1 MSLLFA
7 TFALHKY
14 IYARLYMRM
23 RGFIL
28 TILFLL
34 PFASGWQTLSAQ
46 ESTDGGGRL
55 EASLVTCAPG
65 TEAYELY
72 GHTALRI
79 RSLDGENEDFVFNY
93 GVFSFAED
101 NFIWRWTLGET
112 DYSVEVLPYD
122 IFCRWYEER
131 GRAVNEQPLNLRQ
144 DELQR
149 LAAATM
155 TDVKAAH
162 ESGWT
167 YRYNFFYDNCT
178 TRVIDLVEGCLAPGS
193 RIEWPQAEKQT
204 LREMLHRFVKP
215 VRPWL
220 SEGQDLLIGL
230 EVDKPA
236 PMRSQL
242 FSPIWASHYAAKAKV
257 VRPDGSRE
265 VLVDGR
271 EAPMKAA
278 VAETSWLSP
287 TVVAVAVLVLI
298 FGLNFYHSRQKKP
311 RNLWW
316 ITVAVHVLQ
325 GLVGILVAI
334 LFFWSTHPAVDS
346 NWLIALFNPLWLG
359 MAWLLWRR
367 RKLNDWLFLSLY
379 WGMMI
384 LACFVFFIGKIK
396 GQEYPFLGEAVFWFL
411 VLCGLIDDEKK

>member
-1 MSLLFA
+1 MRKREIYICVALLLSLLGLVKA
-7 TFALHKY
+7 
-14 IYARLYMRM
+14 
-23 RGFIL
+23 
-28 TILFLL
+28 
-34 PFASGWQTLSAQ
+34 SAQ
-46 ESTDGGGRL
+46 DAPDSTGVRL
-55 EASLVTCAPG
+55 EATLVTCAPG
-65 TEAYELY
+65 TEAYEVY
-72 GHTALRI
+72 GHTALRL
-79 RSLDGENEDFVFNY
+79 RRTDDKRQDVVFNY
-93 GVFSFAED
+93 GVFSFSED

-112 DYSVEVLPYD
+112 DYSVELLPYGV
-122 IFCRWYEER
+122 FRRWYAER

-149 LAAATM
+149 LAAAAM
-155 TDVKAAH
+155 TDVKAAR

-178 TRVIDLVEGCLAPGS
+178 TRVIDLIEKSLAPGS
-193 RIEWPQAEKQT
+193 RIEWPQPEEQT
-204 LREMLHRFVKP
+204 LREMLHQFVKP

-220 SEGQDLLIGL
+220 SEGQDLLIGV

-242 FSPIWASHYAAKAKV
+242 FSPIWASHYAAQTKV

-265 VLVDGR
+265 ALVGGQ

-298 FGLNFYHSRQKKP
+298 FGLNFYRRRQKKS

-325 GLVGILVAI
+325 GLVGIPVAI

-367 RKLNDWLFLSLY
+367 RKINDWLFLSLY
-379 WGMMI
+379 WGMMV
-384 LACFVFFIGKIK
+384 LAGFVFFIGKIK

-411 VLCGLIDDEKK
+411 VLCGLIDDEKE

>member
-1 MSLLFA
+1 MRKREIYICVALLLSLLGLVKA
-7 TFALHKY
+7 
-14 IYARLYMRM
+14 
-23 RGFIL
+23 
-28 TILFLL
+28 
-34 PFASGWQTLSAQ
+34 SAQ
-46 ESTDGGGRL
+46 DAPDSTGVRL
-55 EASLVTCAPG
+55 EATLVTCAPG
-65 TEAYELY
+65 TEAYEVY
-72 GHTALRI
+72 GHTALRL
-79 RSLDGENEDFVFNY
+79 RRTDDKRQDVVFNY
-93 GVFSFAED
+93 GVFSFSED

-112 DYSVEVLPYD
+112 DYSVELLPYD
-122 IFCRWYEER
+122 VFRRWYGER

-149 LAAATM
+149 LAAAAM
-155 TDVKAAH
+155 TDVKAAR

-178 TRVIDLVEGCLAPGS
+178 TRVIDLIESCLAPGS
-193 RIEWPQAEKQT
+193 RIEWPQPEEQT
-204 LREMLHRFVKP
+204 LREMLHQFVKP

-220 SEGQDLLIGL
+220 SEGQDLLIGV

-242 FSPIWASHYAAKAKV
+242 FSPIWASHYAAQAKV
-257 VRPDGSRE
+257 VRPDGTRE
-265 VLVDGR
+265 ALVGGQ

-298 FGLNFYHSRQKKP
+298 FGLNFYRRRQKKT

-325 GLVGILVAI
+325 GLVGIPVAI

-367 RKLNDWLFLSLY
+367 RKINDWLFLSLY
-379 WGMMI
+379 WGMMV
-384 LACFVFFIGKIK
+384 LAGFVFFIGKIK

-411 VLCGLIDDEKK
+411 VLCGLIDDEKE

>member
-1 MSLLFA
+1 MRKREIYICVALLLSLLGLVKA
-7 TFALHKY
+7 
-14 IYARLYMRM
+14 
-23 RGFIL
+23 
-28 TILFLL
+28 
-34 PFASGWQTLSAQ
+34 SAQ
-46 ESTDGGGRL
+46 DAPDSTGVPL
-55 EASLVTCAPG
+55 EATLVTCAPG
-65 TEAYELY
+65 TEAYEVY
-72 GHTALRI
+72 GHTALRL
-79 RSLDGENEDFVFNY
+79 RRTDDKRQDVVFNY
-93 GVFSFAED
+93 GVFSFSED

-112 DYSVEVLPYD
+112 DYSVELLPYD
-122 IFCRWYEER
+122 VFCRWYGER

-149 LAAATM
+149 LAAAAM
-155 TDVKAAH
+155 TDVKAAR

-178 TRVIDLVEGCLAPGS
+178 TRVIDLIESCLAPGS
-193 RIEWPQAEKQT
+193 HIEWPQAEEQT
-204 LREMLHRFVKP
+204 LREMLHQFVKP

-220 SEGQDLLIGL
+220 SEGQDLLIGV

-242 FSPIWASHYAAKAKV
+242 FSPIWASHYAAQAKV

-265 VLVDGR
+265 ALVGGQ

-287 TVVAVAVLVLI
+287 AVVAVAVLVLI
-298 FGLNFYHSRQKKP
+298 FGLNFYRRRQKKT

-367 RKLNDWLFLSLY
+367 RKINDWLFLSLY
-379 WGMMI
+379 WGMMV
-384 LACFVFFIGKIK
+384 LAGFVFFIGKIK

-411 VLCGLIDDEKK
+411 VLCGLIDDEKE

>member
-1 MSLLFA
+1 MRKREIYICVALLLSLLGLVKA
-7 TFALHKY
+7 
-14 IYARLYMRM
+14 
-23 RGFIL
+23 
-28 TILFLL
+28 
-34 PFASGWQTLSAQ
+34 SAQ
-46 ESTDGGGRL
+46 DAPDSTGVRL
-55 EASLVTCAPG
+55 EATLVTCAPG
-65 TEAYELY
+65 TEAYEVY
-72 GHTALRI
+72 GHTALRL
-79 RSLDGENEDFVFNY
+79 RRTDDARQDVVFNY
-93 GVFSFAED
+93 GVFSFSED

-112 DYSVEVLPYD
+112 DYSVEILPYGT
-122 IFCRWYEER
+122 FCRWYGER

-149 LAAATM
+149 LAAAAM
-155 TDVKAAH
+155 TDVKAAR

-178 TRVIDLVEGCLAPGS
+178 TRVIDLIESCLAPGS
-193 RIEWPQAEKQT
+193 HIEWPQPEEQT
-204 LREMLHRFVKP
+204 LREMLHQFVKP

-220 SEGQDLLIGL
+220 SEGQDLLIGV

-242 FSPIWASHYAAKAKV
+242 FSPIWASHYAAQAKV
-257 VRPDGSRE
+257 VRPDGTRE
-265 VLVDGR
+265 ALVGGK

-298 FGLNFYHSRQKKP
+298 FGLIFYRRRQKKT

-325 GLVGILVAI
+325 GLVGIPVAI

-367 RKLNDWLFLSLY
+367 RKINDWLFLSLY
-379 WGMMI
+379 WGMMV
-384 LACFVFFIGKIK
+384 LAGFVFFIGKIK

-411 VLCGLIDDEKK
+411 VLCGLIDEKEE

>member
-1 MSLLFA
+1 MRKREIYICVALLLSLLGLVKA
-7 TFALHKY
+7 
-14 IYARLYMRM
+14 
-23 RGFIL
+23 
-28 TILFLL
+28 
-34 PFASGWQTLSAQ
+34 SAQ
-46 ESTDGGGRL
+46 DAPDSTGVRL
-55 EASLVTCAPG
+55 EATLVTCAPG
-65 TEAYELY
+65 TEAYEVY
-72 GHTALRI
+72 GHTALRL
-79 RSLDGENEDFVFNY
+79 RRTDDARQDMVFNY
-93 GVFSFAED
+93 GVFSFSED

-112 DYSVEVLPYD
+112 DYSVELLPYD
-122 IFCRWYEER
+122 VFRRWYAER

-149 LAAATM
+149 LAAAAM
-155 TDVKAAH
+155 TDVKAAR

-178 TRVIDLVEGCLAPGS
+178 TRVIDLIESCLAPGS
-193 RIEWPQAEKQT
+193 HIEWPQAEEQT
-204 LREMLHRFVKP
+204 LREMLHQFVKP

-220 SEGQDLLIGL
+220 SEGQDLLIGV

-242 FSPIWASHYAAKAKV
+242 FSPIWASHYAAQAKV

-265 VLVDGR
+265 ALVGGK

-287 TVVAVAVLVLI
+287 TVVAVAVFVLI
-298 FGLNFYHSRQKKP
+298 FGLIFYRRRQKKT

-316 ITVAVHVLQ
+316 ITVAAHVLQ
-325 GLVGILVAI
+325 GLVGIPVAI

-367 RKLNDWLFLSLY
+367 RKINDWLFLSLY
-379 WGMMI
+379 WGMMV

-411 VLCGLIDDEKK
+411 VLCGLIDDEKE

>member
-1 MSLLFA
+1 
-7 TFALHKY
+7 
-14 IYARLYMRM
+14 MRM

-28 TILFLL
+28 IILFLL

-149 LAAATM
+149 LAAAAM

-162 ESGWT
+162 ENGWT

-178 TRVIDLVEGCLAPGS
+178 TRVIDLIESCLAPGS

-204 LREMLHRFVKP
+204 LREMLHQFVTP
-215 VRPWL
+215 VHPWL

-271 EAPMKAA
+271 EAPMEPAVVGGNTGVKPWMVLVPVLLLCFGWSIYTRRKHRAA
-278 VAETSWLSP
+278 RLWHI
-287 TVVAVAVLVLI
+287 VAVVNI
-298 FGLNFYHSRQKKP
+298 
-311 RNLWW
+311 
-316 ITVAVHVLQ
+316 IQ
-325 GLVGILVAI
+325 GLIGILVAI

-346 NWLIALFNPLWLG
+346 NWLIVLFNPLWLA
-359 MAWLLWRR
+359 MAWLLWRGYKTKKEGYDTLYAWAFLLVAIAFVAGR
-367 RKLNDWLFLSLY
+367 MMGQCYPSIALAVIFALLFLY
-379 WGMMI
+379 NRT
-384 LACFVFFIGKIK
+384 
-396 GQEYPFLGEAVFWFL
+396 
-411 VLCGLIDDEKK
+411 DEKE